1 MRERRPKRP
10 RADHARAHHHA
21 AGGVLT
27 HGKMDSSFVYV
38 LSKHPLFPGRIEGV
52 LTLYTAGPATQWPF
66 PSAPESA
73 RTFPKVLEMQRAK
86 RCPQS
91 PSLCFTLMGILVG
104 LAGYAAPLF
113 IGRF

>member
-1 MRERRPKRP
+1 
-10 RADHARAHHHA
+10 
-21 AGGVLT
+21 
-27 HGKMDSSFVYV
+27 MDSGFVYV

-86 RCPQS
+86 RCPES
-91 PSLCFTLMGILVG
+91 PSLCWTMMVILVG
-104 LAGYAAPLF
+104 LAGYAVALF
-113 IGRF
+113 IGKF